1 MDNESYTSDMGG
13 LEYLESLGSATN
25 LLDTI
30 EGLIGHASFFEDL
43 THEEVGILCTY
54 LKAYKARPGQEIIR
68 EGDHDDFMLLVI
80 SGSVN
85 IVKVD
90 SHGDVRPMSIVQAG
104 STLGEMSM
112 IDGEPRFASC
122 VAIDTTIFVALG
134 RDDMVKLILEH
145 TSIGAKVL
153 IKLVTMLSKRLRTTS
168 SQLIEYME
176 RTEAV

>member
-1 MDNESYTSDMGG
+1 
-13 LEYLESLGSATN
+13 
-25 LLDTI
+25 
-30 EGLIGHASFFEDL
+30 
-43 THEEVGILCTY
+43 
-54 LKAYKARPGQEIIR
+54 
-68 EGDHDDFMLLVI
+68 MLLVI